1 VTDTPPGGPD
11 PPEPRSFEFSYVT
24 TETGLPTQFGLGGIA
39 EDVAHGIWVGL
50 QGVDTIGSVL
60 VVEVTQIRSE
70 VPVPP

>member
-1 VTDTPPGGPD
+1 
-11 PPEPRSFEFSYVT
+11 
-24 TETGLPTQFGLGGIA
+24 
-39 EDVAHGIWVGL
+39 VAHGIRVGL